1 MGCAMFEKDLHIA
14 YLLDFYGDVLP
25 EKARRVMEYYYDED
39 LSLAEIAEGEGISRQ
54 GVRHLIKR
62 GGEELDRLETA
73 LGLAAHYAA
82 LQTAANRLASA
93 AQECGAPPA
102 LEEAIRSCIDTIHNA

>member
-1 MGCAMFEKDLHIA
+1 MFEKDLHIA

-25 EKARRVMEYYYDED
+25 EKTHRVMEYYYEED
-39 LSLAEIAEGEGISRQ
+39 LSLAEIAEGEEISRQ

-62 GGEELDRLETA
+62 GEEELTRLENA

-82 LQTAANRLASA
+82 LQSA
-93 AQECGAPPA
+93 AAKLETVAQETGVSPA
-102 LEEAIRSCIDTIHNA
+102 LADAIRACIDTIHNT

>member
-1 MGCAMFEKDLHIA
+1 MFEKDLHIA

-25 EKARRVMEYYYDED
+25 EKTRRVMEYYYDED
-39 LSLAEIAEGEGISRQ
+39 LSLAEIAEGEEISRQ

-62 GGEELDRLETA
+62 GADELDRLESA

-82 LQTAANRLASA
+82 LQSAAERLAA
-93 AQECGAPPA
+93 AAHEYEVPPT
-102 LEEAIRSCIDTIHNA
+102 LNEAIRFCIDTIHNA